1 MSQLVETS
9 RKIEKLNLK
18 KEKFKKPIVLSS
30 KIHTSFDHYIALVD
44 QEEFVDGVLD
54 ESNYMSVNLAELKP

>member
-18 KEKFKKPIVLSS
+18 KEKFKKTLCYPRKYIG
-30 KIHTSFDHYIALVD
+30 HYIALVE
-44 QEEFVDGVLD
+44 QEEFVDGVLN